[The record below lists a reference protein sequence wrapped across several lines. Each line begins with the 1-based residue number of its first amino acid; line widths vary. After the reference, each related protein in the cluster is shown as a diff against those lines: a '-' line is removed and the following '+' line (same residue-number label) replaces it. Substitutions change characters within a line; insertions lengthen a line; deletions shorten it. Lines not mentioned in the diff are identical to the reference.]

1 MNLSSIYRKK
11 EDIVTR
17 QIADETLLVPIRSN
31 LADMQRI
38 FALNTVAEYIWQ
50 QLDGKRN
57 LKEIHDGILTH
68 FKVEKEQAG
77 SDILAFISELREAG
91 IIEEVA

>member
-17 QIADETLLVPIRSN
+17 QIADETLLVPIRSH
-31 LADMQRI
+31 LADMQRL
-38 FALNTVAEYIWQ
+38 FALNKVGEYIWQ

-57 LKEIHDGILTH
+57 LKEIHKGIMAN
-68 FKVEKEQAG
+68 FNVEKDRAG
-77 SDILAFISELREAG
+77 SDIQEFISQLMDAG
-91 IIEEVA
+91 IIEEVN

>member
-1 MNLSSIYRKK
+1 MNLNSIYQKR

-17 QIADETLLVPIRSN
+17 QIADETLLVPIRSH

-38 FALNTVAEYIWQ
+38 FALNRVAEYIWQ

-57 LKEIHDGILTH
+57 LKEIHNGIMAN
-68 FKVEKEQAG
+68 FEVEKNRAG
-77 SDILAFISELREAG
+77 SDIQEFISQLMESD
-91 IIEEVA
+91 IIEEVT

>member
-1 MNLSSIYRKK
+1 MNLSSIYQKK

-17 QIADETLLVPIRSN
+17 RIADETLLVPIRSH

-38 FALNTVAEYIWQ
+38 FALNRVAEYIWQ

-57 LKEIHDGILTH
+57 LKEIHTGIIAN
-68 FKVEKEQAG
+68 FEVEKDRAG
-77 SDILAFISELREAG
+77 SDIREFISQLIESG
-91 IIEEVA
+91 IIEEVT